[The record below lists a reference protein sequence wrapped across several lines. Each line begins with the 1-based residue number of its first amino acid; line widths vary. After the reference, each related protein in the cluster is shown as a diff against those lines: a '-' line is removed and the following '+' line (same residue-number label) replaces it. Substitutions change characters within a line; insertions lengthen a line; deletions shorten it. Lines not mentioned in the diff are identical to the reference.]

1 MCVAL
6 IVNCHHLGYLV
17 LSENVCK
24 SFVEKFTSIEE
35 IPKNATETA
44 SGFWGQLRETA
55 VIIPRVPS
63 DPMKSCLRS

>member
-1 MCVAL
+1 MPCHTHELLMHCTFV
-6 IVNCHHLGYLV
+6 IVNCHPLGYLV

-44 SGFWGQLRETA
+44 SGF
-55 VIIPRVPS
+55 
-63 DPMKSCLRS
+63 